1 VTTNPPVPDDVPVPD
16 EALDRVRAADPAA
29 TAEPDHVRLRAAVAG
44 RAAAA
49 GGTAADGDAHGDAVV
64 SELATAR
71 TARTGRTGRRKGA
84 WIQVAA
90 AIVGLSV
97 IGGGSWA
104 LGRLGQVPVAA
115 PVTLGSGSTAGGPVA
130 AVAPR
135 GAADSAAGVGTSKLM
150 APWYGGRTVFTGS
163 GLSTDGGTA
172 TAWGF
177 DPASVYSADT
187 VAHLA
192 SVLGV
197 SGTPSQGWGA
207 WVVGVQDG
215 TGPTVQLQPDGLA
228 SFSYYD
234 PTRDPWACMKSAP
247 DVPSG
252 SGATGSTGAVGGSA
266 GMAVEPAPAAEP
278 AIGST
283 APAAPAAEPTLPAA
297 TPEPLVPS
305 YPCATSSAAPA
316 PTGDAAT
323 AQARDLMSS
332 LGVDAGGY
340 RFEVQ
345 ADQGQPTAT
354 YVTASQILAGQLT
367 GVQWS
372 FTLLADGVQSLYGS
386 LAPVVDLGAYAL
398 ISPADA
404 VARLG
409 DARFDSGYGGVMPLG
424 TATSGAS
431 SSTRSSGVATAE
443 PQVATAAPTPT
454 VPATPSAGESI
465 PWPVQTV
472 TLTASRLG
480 LGMTT
485 LANGAVLL
493 LPSYELSNAEGST
506 WSVIAVTDDRL
517 DFSPTR

>member
-1 VTTNPPVPDDVPVPD
+1 MITNPPVPDDVPVPD
-16 EALDRVRAADPAA
+16 EAVDRVRAADPAA
-29 TAEPDHVRLRAAVAG
+29 TAEPDHVRLRAAVAD
-44 RAAAA
+44 RAVAAAA
-49 GGTAADGDAHGDAVV
+49 GTVADGDTHGDAVV

-71 TARTGRTGRRKGA
+71 TARTGRRKGA

-115 PVTLGSGSTAGGPVA
+115 PVSLGSGSTAGGPVA

-135 GAADSAAGVGTSKLM
+135 AAADSAAGVGTSKLM

-163 GLSTDGGTA
+163 GLSTDGGSA

-187 VAHLA
+187 AAHLA

-215 TGPTVQLQPDGLA
+215 TGPTVQLRPDGLA

-234 PTRDPWACMKSAP
+234 PTREPWACMKSAP

-252 SGATGSTGAVGGSA
+252 SGGSGAAGPATGSTAVQ
-266 GMAVEPAPAAEP
+266 PAPAAEP
-278 AIGST
+278 AIG
-283 APAAPAAEPTLPAA
+283 AAAPAAEPTLGSTVPA
-297 TPEPLVPS
+297 PPGPG

-386 LAPVVDLGAYAL
+386 LAPVIDLGAYAL

-424 TATSGAS
+424 TAASGAS
-431 SSTRSSGVATAE
+431 SGTRSSGIATAE
-443 PQVATAAPTPT
+443 PQVATAAPSPT

-493 LPSYELSNAEGST
+493 LPSYELSNAEGSS

>member
-1 VTTNPPVPDDVPVPD
+1 MTTNPPVPDDAPVPD

-49 GGTAADGDAHGDAVV
+49 SVAAGSVADGDSRGEAAV
-64 SELATAR
+64 SDLATAR
-71 TARTGRTGRRKGA
+71 AARTGRRPGA
-84 WIQVAA
+84 WVQVAA

-115 PVTLGSGSTAGGPVA
+115 PISLGSGASSEGSAVTAVGPA
-130 AVAPR
+130 
-135 GAADSAAGVGTSKLM
+135 AADSAAGAGMSKLM
-150 APWYGGRTVFTGS
+150 APWFGGRTVFTGS
-163 GLSTDGGTA
+163 GLSTDGGAA

-187 VAHLA
+187 VAQVA

-197 SGTPSQGWGA
+197 SGTPSQQEWGG

-215 TGPTVQLQPDGLA
+215 TGPNVQLQPDGLA
-228 SFSYYD
+228 SISYYD
-234 PTRDPWACMKSAP
+234 PSRDPWACVKSAP

-252 SGATGSTGAVGGSA
+252 SVESGAAGST
-266 GMAVEPAPAAEP
+266 AVEPAPAAEP
-278 AIGST
+278 AIGT
-283 APAAPAAEPTLPAA
+283 AAPAAEPTIPAA
-297 TPEPLVPS
+297 TPAPLEPG
-305 YPCATSSAAPA
+305 YPCATPSGAPA

-323 AQARDLMSS
+323 AQARDLMRS
-332 LGVDAGGY
+332 LGIDPGGFT
-340 RFEVQ
+340 FEVQ
-345 ADQGQPTAT
+345 ADQGQPAAT
-354 YVTASQILAGQLT
+354 YVTANQVLDGQLT

-398 ISPADA
+398 VSPADA

-409 DARFDSGYGGVMPLG
+409 DARFDSGYGGVRPL
-424 TATSGAS
+424 ATDAASGAE

-443 PQVATAAPTPT
+443 PQPT
-454 VPATPSAGESI
+454 VPATPTAGESI

-485 LANGAVLL
+485 LENGAVLL

>member
-29 TAEPDHVRLRAAVAG
+29 TAEPDHVRLRAAVAD

-49 GGTAADGDAHGDAVV
+49 AAAVAAAGTVADGDVHGDAVV
-64 SELATAR
+64 SELGPAR
-71 TARTGRTGRRKGA
+71 AARTGRRKGA
-84 WIQVAA
+84 WVQVAA

-115 PVTLGSGSTAGGPVA
+115 PISLGSGSTAGGPVA

-135 GAADSAAGVGTSKLM
+135 AAADSAAGVGTSKLV

-163 GLSTDGGTA
+163 GLSTDGGAA

-197 SGTPSQGWGA
+197 SGTPSQQEWGG

-228 SFSYYD
+228 SFSYDD
-234 PTRDPWACMKSAP
+234 PSRDPWACVKSAP

-252 SGATGSTGAVGGSA
+252 SVESGAAGST
-266 GMAVEPAPAAEP
+266 AVEPAPAAEP
-278 AIGST
+278 AIGT
-283 APAAPAAEPTLPAA
+283 AAPAAEPTLPAA
-297 TPEPLVPS
+297 TPEPLVSS
-305 YPCATSSAAPA
+305 YPCATPSGAPA

-323 AQARDLMSS
+323 AQARDLMRS
-332 LGVDAGGY
+332 LGIDPGGY
-340 RFEVQ
+340 QFKVQ

-398 ISPADA
+398 VSPADA

-409 DARFDSGYGGVMPLG
+409 DARFDSGYGGVMPL
-424 TATSGAS
+424 ATDAASGAE
-431 SSTRSSGVATAE
+431 SSTRSSGVATAG
-443 PQVATAAPTPT
+443 PQPT
-454 VPATPSAGESI
+454 VPATPSAGEPL

-485 LANGAVLL
+485 LESGAVLL

-506 WSVIAVTDDRL
+506 WSVIAVADDRL